1 MKKLVFIIALF
12 VPVVLLAQQKS
23 RDLIKEFLY
32 VKVSPTLLAVS
43 NTTLLQPEEG
53 LKPAIFGAVGIKMRY
68 AAVGFSTGYFKFS
81 HPGKIIP
88 WGVDL
93 TLTDFKRKKAF
104 PVITAQWHKAHFKDY
119 WSEGSMYSHHTFN
132 ITGKQMYTIG
142 GGVAFRAFKTQR
154 ILITTG
160 YSKLAA
166 DVVTGLSSYPNPP
179 SYKNRKE
186 DYKILFLAASWVF

>member
-1 MKKLVFIIALF
+1 MKKMLTLAFFFPALLF
-12 VPVVLLAQQKS
+12 AQQKS

-32 VKVSPTLLAVS
+32 VKVSPSLLSVS
-43 NTTLLQPEEG
+43 NTTLLQPEYG

-68 AAVGFSTGYFKFS
+68 AAVGFSTGYFKFN
-81 HPGKIIP
+81 HAGKIIP

-104 PVITAQWHKAHFKDY
+104 PVITAQWHKVHFKDY

-132 ITGKQMYTIG
+132 ITGKQMYAIG
-142 GGVAFRAFKTQR
+142 GGMAFQAFKQK
-154 ILITTG
+154 IFITAG

-166 DVVTGLSSYPNPP
+166 DVVTGLSDYPNPAA
-179 SYKNRKE
+179 YKNRKE
-186 DYKILFLAASWVF
+186 DYKIVFLAASWVF